1 MLTDTQI
8 SPFLATA
15 VLPTATP
22 GPDNLMGLSIGM
34 SQGRR
39 AGCFSGSV
47 GAWLNRLA
55 GTVFLGLGLRRVTSR

>member
-39 AGCFSGSV
+39 AGCFS
-47 GAWLNRLA
+47 R
-55 GTVFLGLGLRRVTSR
+55 

>member
-1 MLTDTQI
+1 MER
-8 SPFLATA
+8 
-15 VLPTATP
+15 
-22 GPDNLMGLSIGM
+22 SIGM